1 MNEETQM
8 NDAHGADANELRLFV
23 AETLSAVMAGVNDV
37 RDTASIRSP
46 KGTGTYSFKAPALVE
61 FDIAVT
67 AKRSG
72 QAGGKLKLEV
82 FSVGVNAGGEK
93 AHETSTVSRI
103 KFTVPR
109 AFLQNGQV
117 E

>member
-1 MNEETQM
+1 MTKADDTSAANV
-8 NDAHGADANELRLFV
+8 ADANELRLFV
-23 AETLSAVMAGVNDV
+23 AETLGAVMAGVNDV
-37 RDTASIRSP
+37 RDSASIRSP
-46 KGTGTYSFKAPALVE
+46 KGNGTYSFKAPTQVE
-61 FDIAVT
+61 FDIAVS
-67 AKRSG
+67 AKQSG

-82 FSVGVNAGGEK
+82 FTVGVNAGGEK